1 MGERS
6 NAGKVLQAARLTAT
20 NKKLPNLTPR
30 RQRFENMVSIFTPQV
45 SYSQMIEIIVMVHAI
60 CLTLVFDS
68 DPAFLNVRLISTLH
82 VIPLVH

>member
-6 NAGKVLQAARLTAT
+6 NAGKVLQAARLTAR

-45 SYSQMIEIIVMVHAI
+45 SYSQMIEMIVMMHA
-60 CLTLVFDS
+60 LVLDS
-68 DPAFLNVRLISTLH
+68 DPVFLNVRLISTPH

>member
-6 NAGKVLQAARLTAT
+6 NAGKVLQAARLTAR

-45 SYSQMIEIIVMVHAI
+45 SYSQMIEMIVMMHAV
-60 CLTLVFDS
+60 CLTLVLDS
-68 DPAFLNVRLISTLH
+68 DPVFLNVRLISTPH
-82 VIPLVH
+82 VIQLVH

>member
-6 NAGKVLQAARLTAT
+6 NAGKVLQAARLTAR

-30 RQRFENMVSIFTPQV
+30 RQRFENMVSIFTPPV
-45 SYSQMIEIIVMVHAI
+45 SYSQMIEMIVMMHA
-60 CLTLVFDS
+60 LVLDS
-68 DPAFLNVRLISTLH
+68 DPVFLNVRLISTPH